1 MGIPDRYILQAGLL
15 GMLLCFGARARAQQP
30 HAQHPLAHHPL
41 AQHPPAL
48 LAYVNPL
55 VGTAPSATRAT
66 RAHGSGTEALAN
78 TIPAVTVPFGMTQWV
93 CQTRFSETKC
103 VAPYYYADS
112 LFSGFRGSH
121 WISGGC
127 MQDYGSVTVTA
138 VTGHLLLEDP
148 GTPFSHTTETATP
161 AHYSV
166 YLPGRH
172 LRAEVT
178 STARCGFIRF
188 TALRDDS
195 LYILVHPNSDRGLAV
210 LRMDKTAGVI
220 SGRNP
225 VYRIYQG
232 GGQPAGFDGCF
243 ALHCPGPITVGDIA
257 RTAGGPV
264 GYIGFN
270 VKKGQV
276 IQLRI
281 GTSFTSE
288 AGAAR
293 NLSAEIPGGG
303 FDAVVAAS
311 ERVWERALSRITL
324 ETDEDSVRRIFYTAL
339 YHSMQQPRLFN
350 DADGAYPAFA
360 SAHRNGRLT
369 SGNYY
374 DDFSMWDIYR
384 AQIPL
389 MEILRPGLVND
400 FVRSLLLKTTDGG
413 WLPAFPCWNSYTAAM
428 IGDHGTALIAS
439 AYARGIRGFDLDKA
453 YRVMRRNAFE
463 VPDPISYRD
472 GKGRRSLPSYLALGY
487 YPLEDSVLE
496 AYHHNEQVSRTLE
509 YAYDDYCVALMARAL
524 HHDADYDT
532 LMTRAENYKHVFDPA
547 RGFMNARHADGRF
560 YPLSDPDERIFFV
573 TEGTPRQYT
582 FYVPQD
588 MPGLIG
594 LMGGR
599 DKLEAGLDDLFDKGQ
614 YWHGNEPDQ
623 QTPFLYDYTDHPFRS
638 GSRVHT
644 ILREEYADNPG
655 GLCGND
661 DAGEISAW
669 YVLGTLGLYPVDPA
683 SGQYALCLPLVRSAS
698 IRLPGGKTFR
708 IRRRED
714 RTAPGGGT
722 TRGDAAPFTL
732 YLNGRPHPAL
742 FLTHAELLGGGVLE
756 YRL

>member
-1 MGIPDRYILQAGLL
+1 MGIPDRYTLQAGLL
-15 GMLLCFGARARAQQP
+15 GFLLCFGSSAPAQS
-30 HAQHPLAHHPL
+30 
-41 AQHPPAL
+41 L
-48 LAYVNPL
+48 LSYVNPL

-66 RAHGSGTEALAN
+66 LKHGAGTEALAN
-78 TIPAVTVPFGMTQWV
+78 TIPAVTAPFGMTQWV

-127 MQDYGSVTVTA
+127 MQDYGSVTITA

-148 GTPFSHTTETATP
+148 GTPFSHATETATP
-161 AHYSV
+161 VRYSV
-166 YLPGRH
+166 YLPARH
-172 LRAEVT
+172 LLAEVSAT
-178 STARCGFIRF
+178 TRCGFIRF
-188 TALRDDS
+188 TAFRDDS
-195 LYILVHPNSDRGLAV
+195 LYVLVHPNSDRGLAT
-210 LRMDKTAGVI
+210 LRMDKASGVV

-243 ALHCPGPITVGDIA
+243 SLQAQGPIGS
-257 RTAGGPV
+257 GGIV
-264 GYIGFN
+264 RIDNGQVAYIGFK

-276 IQLRI
+276 IRLKV
-281 GTSFTSE
+281 GTSFISE

-293 NLSAEIPGGG
+293 NRSAEIPGWD
-303 FDAVVAAS
+303 FEAVVAAAKQ
-311 ERVWERALSRITL
+311 VWERALSRITL
-324 ETDEDSVRRIFYTAL
+324 RTDADSVRRIFYTAL
-339 YHSMQQPRLFN
+339 YHSMQQPRLYN

-360 SAHRNGRLT
+360 SAHRHTRLT
-369 SGNYY
+369 TGNYY

-384 AQIPL
+384 AQMPL

-400 FVRSLLLKTTDGG
+400 FVRSLLLKTADGG

-428 IGDHGTALIAS
+428 VGDHGVALIAS
-439 AYARGIRGFDLDKA
+439 AYARGIRGFELDKA
-453 YRVMRRNAFE
+453 YRAMRRNAFE
-463 VPDPISYRD
+463 VPGETDYYD

-487 YPLEDSVLE
+487 YPLEDSVPV
-496 AYHHNEQVSRTLE
+496 AYHRNEQVSRTLE
-509 YAYDDYCVALMARAL
+509 YAYDDYCVALIAKAL

-532 LMTRAENYKHVFDPA
+532 LINRSRNYRHVFDSS
-547 RGFMNARHADGRF
+547 RGFMNGRHADGRF
-560 YPLSDPDERIFFV
+560 YPLTDPDERIFFV

-599 DKLEAGLDDLFDKGQ
+599 QKLEAGLDSLFDKGQ

-623 QTPFLYDYTDHPFRS
+623 QTPFLYDYTDHPFRA
-638 GSRVHT
+638 GARVHN
-644 ILREEYADNPG
+644 ILKEEYADSPG

-669 YVLGTLGLYPVDPA
+669 YVLGSLGFYPVDPA
-683 SGQYALCLPLVRSAS
+683 SGEYALCLPLVRSAT

-708 IRRRED
+708 IVRR
-714 RTAPGGGT
+714 T
-722 TRGDAAPFTL
+722 TGAQQPEPNAAAPFTL
-732 YLNGRPHPAL
+732 FLNGRPHPKP
-742 FLTHAELLGGGVLE
+742 FLTHAELLKGGVLE